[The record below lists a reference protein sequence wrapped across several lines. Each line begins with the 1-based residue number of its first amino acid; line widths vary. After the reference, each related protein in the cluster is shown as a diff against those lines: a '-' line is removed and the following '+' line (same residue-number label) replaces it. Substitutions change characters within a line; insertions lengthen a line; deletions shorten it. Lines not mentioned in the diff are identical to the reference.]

1 MKTTVESGSAS
12 NYIIRVVVARDA
24 AMPMA
29 PKHEDS
35 GRIGTACQFRLTFL
49 DSGEL
54 YLHFYDRYWK
64 PLGKK
69 EDLPGLGEYTY
80 VLVGTAM
87 LSFVQ
92 FECPRFAASIGK
104 RPHRMR

>member
-1 MKTTVESGSAS
+1 MKTTVESRSAS

-24 AMPMA
+24 AMA

-54 YLHFYDRYWK
+54 YLHFYDRY
-64 PLGKK
+64 
-69 EDLPGLGEYTY
+69 
-80 VLVGTAM
+80 
-87 LSFVQ
+87 
-92 FECPRFAASIGK
+92 
-104 RPHRMR
+104 

>member
-1 MKTTVESGSAS
+1 MKTTVESRSAS

-24 AMPMA
+24 AMA

-69 EDLPGLGEYTY
+69 EGLPGLGEYTCWW
-80 VLVGTAM
+80 
-87 LSFVQ
+87 
-92 FECPRFAASIGK
+92 EPRCSVSCNSSARGL
-104 RPHRMR
+104 RPRLESVRIV